1 MKPKVLISGGAGFI
15 GSHITDLLVE
25 KGYPVV
31 VVDNLC
37 RGTKR
42 NVNPKAKFY
51 QVDILSERLKKI
63 FHQEKPQIV
72 IHQAAQINVRES
84 LADPKKDAR
93 INIYGSLNLFQIAGK
108 AGVRK
113 IIYASS
119 GGAIYGDPQEL
130 PVKENHPIAP
140 LSPYGVSKYSAELY
154 LRVFSALYGFG
165 YVILRYSNVYG
176 PRQDPKGEAGVI
188 SIFAH
193 KMLKGE
199 RPVIFGDGKQTRDF
213 VFVKDVARANYLAL
227 RYPKNGVFNIGSGK
241 ETSVREIFLALKK
254 ILKSDIEPEFGLA
267 VPGEVRRIYLDI
279 SKARREL
286 GFKPEVNLED
296 GLRQTINWVKSH
308 YEKDSFS

>member
-25 KGYPVV
+25 KSYPVV

-42 NVNPKAKFY
+42 NVNAKAKFY
-51 QVDILSERLKKI
+51 QVDILSQRLKKI

-108 AGVRK
+108 SGVQK

-119 GGAIYGDPQEL
+119 GGAVYGDPQEL
-130 PVKENHPIAP
+130 PVKETHPIAP
-140 LSPYGVSKYSAELY
+140 LSPYGASKYSAELY
-154 LRVFSALYGFG
+154 LRVFSALYGFR
-165 YVILRYSNVYG
+165 YIILRYSNVYG

-227 RYPKNGVFNIGSGK
+227 RYSKNGIFNIGSGK

-254 ILKSDIEPEFGLA
+254 ILKSDIEPEFGPA

-279 SKARREL
+279 SKARQEL

-308 YEKDSFS
+308 YEKDGSS